1 MSVITVENLRYR
13 YPHTKELALDGLDFS
28 VEKGEFIGIIG
39 ENGAGKSTLS
49 QAIMGLVPQF
59 YKGAY
64 GGMVTVDGIEAGK
77 TPVAQLCGHV
87 GLVFQNPFNQLSGA
101 KDNVYEEV
109 AFGMQNLGVPAE
121 EMKKRVEEAL
131 KLLDIWQY
139 RDRNPFDLS
148 GGQMQRVAI
157 ASVLVMRPDVMI
169 LDEPTSQLDPEGSD
183 EVFRA
188 VETLT
193 GSGITILMI
202 EQKIEKLAAY
212 CDRILLLHKG
222 KQIAF
227 DTPQKVFSMPDLN
240 DYGIQAPAF
249 TRICKAEQ
257 VTLADGTYPVTVKEA
272 AEVLREKRLG
282 VYEHANAEAGVQK
295 AVGAS
300 AAGTGQVQAKNAE
313 TGARSGQSGTC
324 RKAENVA
331 SVDKQFRIEKLDFS
345 YLADIPV
352 LEDLNMKLDQR
363 PTAIIGQNGAGKTTL
378 VKLLKGLLKPVSGS
392 IYFHGEDISGKT
404 VAMLA
409 GGVGYVFQNP
419 DDQIFKY
426 NVMDEVLFGP
436 LNIGMDPEQ
445 AKKEAAWAL
454 ELTGLSGK
462 EKENPY
468 DLELYERKMTAI
480 ASVLAMDTDVLILDE
495 PTIAQDWKGRQ
506 IIGSIIRSLS
516 GRGKLVIA
524 ILHDMDFVAENFERV
539 IIMAHGQVLADGTA
553 KEVFAQ
559 EEVLKKARLQK
570 PYVMQLSEALGYEKS
585 YLTVEELLKDRMSLC
600 AAIKL

>member
-13 YPHTKELALDGLDFS
+13 YPHAKELALDGLDFS

-49 QAIMGLVPQF
+49 QALMGLVPQF

-64 GGMVTVDGIEAGK
+64 GGTVMVDGIEAGR

-121 EMKKRVEEAL
+121 EMKNRVEEAL

-183 EVFRA
+183 EVFKA

-202 EQKIEKLAAY
+202 EQKIEKLATY

-240 DYGIQAPAF
+240 NYGIQAPAF
-249 TRICKAEQ
+249 TRICKAEG
-257 VTLADGTYPVTVKEA
+257 VTLADGTYPVTVEEA
-272 AEVLREKRLG
+272 AGVLREKRLRAPACADG
-282 VYEHANAEAGVQK
+282 GERAQRTAGVEAAQ
-295 AVGAS
+295 AGGPAES
-300 AAGTGQVQAKNAE
+300 AGSSDE
-313 TGARSGQSGTC
+313 
-324 RKAENVA
+324 
-331 SVDKQFRIEKLDFS
+331 QFCIEKLDFS
-345 YLADIPV
+345 YLADVPV
-352 LEDLNMKLDQR
+352 LKNLNMKLDKR

-378 VKLLKGLLKPVSGS
+378 VKLLKGLLKPVFGS

-409 GGVGYVFQNP
+409 GNVGYVFQNP

-426 NVMDEVLFGP
+426 NVMDEILFGP
-436 LNIGMDPEQ
+436 LNIGMDAER
-445 AKKEAAWAL
+445 AKKEAERAL
-454 ELTGLSGK
+454 KLTGLTGK

-506 IIGSIIRSLS
+506 IIGGIIRSLS
-516 GRGKLVIA
+516 ERGKLVIA

-559 EEVLKKARLQK
+559 EEALKKARLQK
-570 PYVMQLSEALGYEKS
+570 PYVMQLCEALGYEKS
-585 YLTVEELLKDRMSLC
+585 YLTVEELLKDQVS
-600 AAIKL
+600 

>member
-1 MSVITVENLRYR
+1 MEKDSVLEMRHIYKTFPGV
-13 YPHTKELALDGLDFS
+13 KALQNVDFTLK
-28 VEKGEFIGIIG
+28 KGEIHALMG
-39 ENGAGKSTLS
+39 ENGAGKSTL
-49 QAIMGLVPQF
+49 IKVLTG
-59 YKGAY
+59 
-64 GGMVTVDGIEAGK
+64 
-77 TPVAQLCGHV
+77 
-87 GLVFQNPFNQLSGA
+87 
-101 KDNVYEEV
+101 
-109 AFGMQNLGVPAE
+109 
-121 EMKKRVEEAL
+121 VEEFETGEIMIDGCDHTIINRSPQEAQSRGISTVYQEVNL
-131 KLLDIWQY
+131 CPNLTVAENLFIGREPRKAGLIDWKTMNKRAAKLLQDLDIHADVTQTIDNY
-139 RDRNPFDLS
+139 S
-148 GGQMQRVAI
+148 IAIQQMIAI
-157 ASVLVMRPDVMI
+157 ARAVDMSAKVLI

-331 SVDKQFRIEKLDFS
+331 SVDEQFRIEKLDFS

-409 GGVGYVFQNP
+409 GSVGYVFQNP

>member
-13 YPHTKELALDGLDFS
+13 YPHAKELALDGLDFS

-64 GGMVTVDGIEAGK
+64 GGTVMVDGIEAGR

-121 EMKKRVEEAL
+121 EMKNRVEEAL

-183 EVFRA
+183 EVFKA

-227 DTPQKVFSMPDLN
+227 DTPQKVFSMPDLK

-249 TRICKAEQ
+249 TRICKAEG
-257 VTLADGTYPVTVKEA
+257 VTLADGTYPVTVEEA
-272 AEVLREKRLG
+272 AGVLREKRLG
-282 VYEHANAEAGVQK
+282 APACADGGERAHKAAGVEAAQAGGPAES
-295 AVGAS
+295 AVS
-300 AAGTGQVQAKNAE
+300 SDE
-313 TGARSGQSGTC
+313 
-324 RKAENVA
+324 
-331 SVDKQFRIEKLDFS
+331 QFRIENLDFS
-345 YLADIPV
+345 YLADVPV
-352 LEDLNMKLDQR
+352 LKNLNMKLDKR

-409 GGVGYVFQNP
+409 GNVGYVFQNP

-426 NVMDEVLFGP
+426 NVMDEILFGP
-436 LNIGMDPEQ
+436 LNIGMDAER
-445 AKKEAAWAL
+445 AKKEAERAL
-454 ELTGLSGK
+454 KLTGLTGK

-506 IIGSIIRSLS
+506 IIGGIIRSLS
-516 GRGKLVIA
+516 ERGKLVIA

-559 EEVLKKARLQK
+559 EEALKKARLQK
-570 PYVMQLSEALGYEKS
+570 PYVMQLCEALGYEKS
-585 YLTVEELLKDRMSLC
+585 YLTVEELLKDQVS
-600 AAIKL
+600 